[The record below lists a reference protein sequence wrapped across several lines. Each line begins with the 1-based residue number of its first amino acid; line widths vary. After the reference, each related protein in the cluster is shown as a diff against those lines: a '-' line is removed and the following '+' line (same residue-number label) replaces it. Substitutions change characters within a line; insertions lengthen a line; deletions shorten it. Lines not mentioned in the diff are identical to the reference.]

1 MPWLSDGRILGHNP
15 VQLAA
20 RNCFWNGNPRRLW
33 CTHSQNC
40 SENNFLVTCVSFGCA
55 RFPEGQ
61 RGLCPRPPWDRG
73 ASETHFKRWRH
84 LSTMSGNH
92 DGDNTNMC
100 FTINRF
106 PNNRNPPLQPLTRNA
121 DFTLVDT
128 PIRRVRAPERDTDA
142 RLVDTDPL
150 DVWAKQKKT
159 NHIIRWTSRESKQ
172 MLHFFSKNH
181 AAARVIWHDCAIT
194 PSSSATTSLV
204 ATLAQWCCVSHVLCV
219 MLHIWSVVCC
229 GHTCCWCGH
238 CRSAFVGTTHHDML
252 HVGFSNVRLPLH
264 FLLLFCC
271 FLLPSCQTNV
281 SLNGSNVSYSQATM
295 FPNHA
300 DSYVPPSGKCNCFR
314 SVLLISVLR
323 SHVMV
328 GLSLQRSLWPFY
340 DFNELVLLM
349 QLWFSV

>member
-40 SENNFLVTCVSFGCA
+40 SEKNFLVTCVSFGCA

-150 DVWAKQKKT
+150 DVWAKQKK
-159 NHIIRWTSRESKQ
+159 K
-172 MLHFFSKNH
+172 
-181 AAARVIWHDCAIT
+181 
-194 PSSSATTSLV
+194 TT
-204 ATLAQWCCVSHVLCV
+204 
-219 MLHIWSVVCC
+219 
-229 GHTCCWCGH
+229 
-238 CRSAFVGTTHHDML
+238 
-252 HVGFSNVRLPLH
+252 
-264 FLLLFCC
+264 
-271 FLLPSCQTNV
+271 
-281 SLNGSNVSYSQATM
+281 
-295 FPNHA
+295 
-300 DSYVPPSGKCNCFR
+300 
-314 SVLLISVLR
+314 
-323 SHVMV
+323 
-328 GLSLQRSLWPFY
+328 
-340 DFNELVLLM
+340 
-349 QLWFSV
+349 